1 MRTTLTLLLA
11 LVMSATTFA
20 AGPGLIITDSGYTV
34 VTVGADGKPV
44 QNAVTQVMD
53 LRSGGNP
60 QPGPQPPVTGD
71 AIADQVAAWAKDVGD
86 PTSAQA
92 LVIVYREVGKIASGQ
107 PRDKVLQALRQGSD
121 TVLSTTGGTE
131 KWRGWRGKV
140 SALID
145 AEEAKGTV
153 DYSKLC
159 NSIATGLERSAP
171 SAALDPALL
180 TLIINAILQIL
191 QIIFGNIGGG
201 GGV

>member
-1 MRTTLTLLLA
+1 MRTTLTLVLA

-20 AGPGLIITDSGYTV
+20 AGPGLIITDSGYYV
-34 VTVGADGKPV
+34 VTQGADGKPV
-44 QNAVTQVMD
+44 QVHVTQVMD
-53 LRSGGNP
+53 LRGGTTP
-60 QPGPQPPVTGD
+60 QPQPPGTSD
-71 AIADQVAAWAKDVGD
+71 PIADQVAGWAKDVGD

-92 LVIVYREVGKIASGQ
+92 LVIVYREVGKMAAGQ

-121 TVLSTTGGTE
+121 TVLATTGGAE
-131 KWRGWRGKV
+131 KWKGWRAKV

-145 AEEAKGTV
+145 AEEAKGAV
-153 DYSKLC
+153 DYAKLC

-191 QIIFGNIGGG
+191 QIIFGNSG

>member
-1 MRTTLTLLLA
+1 MRTTLTILLA

-53 LRSGGNP
+53 LRSVGNP

-71 AIADQVAAWAKDVGD
+71 AIADQVASWAKDVGD